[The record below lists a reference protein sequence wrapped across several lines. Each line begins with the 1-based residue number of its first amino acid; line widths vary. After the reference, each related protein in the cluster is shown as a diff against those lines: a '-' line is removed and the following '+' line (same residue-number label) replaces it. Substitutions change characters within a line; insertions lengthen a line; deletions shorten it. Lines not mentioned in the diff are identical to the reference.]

1 MLNANIS
8 DHFVASY
15 TISIAWY
22 HNGTKIVSGNKY
34 VIENTTLRINNM
46 AENDTGKYELKI
58 DSISYIFDNG
68 PNCDSLVLPLL
79 EATAGHAPV
88 TFTVQEQEQYAPVY
102 DPSSIVSTHYVANDD
117 YSIRRVEL
125 ISAPLNSLFG
135 SVSNYL
141 YKNGARISTGG
152 NQEELSLTY
161 NNTATVIGDYVRVLW
176 SRPDSILR
184 RHCRSYYYYLN
195 HNFYP
200 TPLQVSFWS
209 IKHFSELNPASN
221 SPSGSVPTFVLQAL
235 HHRWC
240 YILES
245 PS

>member
-8 DHFVASY
+8 DYYLVRY
-15 TISIAWY
+15 ITSIAWY

-34 VIENTTLRINNM
+34 VIENTMLRINNM

-58 DSISYIFDNG
+58 DSISYIFDDS

-102 DPSSIVSTHYVANDD
+102 DPSSIVSTHYVVNDTDD

-125 ISAPLNSLFG
+125 ISAPLNLNLLG

-141 YKNGARISTGG
+141 YKNGTRISTGG
-152 NQEELSLTY
+152 SQEALSLTY
-161 NNTATVIGDYVRVLW
+161 NSTATVIGDYVRVLW
-176 SRPDSILR
+176 SRPDRILR
-184 RHCRSYYYYLN
+184 RQCEDYYYYLDD
-195 HNFYP
+195 NFYP
-200 TPLQVSFWS
+200 TPLQLSFWS
-209 IKHFSELNPASN
+209 IEYFSEFNRDYRISSIRRRPQIVA
-221 SPSGSVPTFVLQAL
+221 AL
-235 HHRWC
+235 
-240 YILES
+240 E
-245 PS
+245 